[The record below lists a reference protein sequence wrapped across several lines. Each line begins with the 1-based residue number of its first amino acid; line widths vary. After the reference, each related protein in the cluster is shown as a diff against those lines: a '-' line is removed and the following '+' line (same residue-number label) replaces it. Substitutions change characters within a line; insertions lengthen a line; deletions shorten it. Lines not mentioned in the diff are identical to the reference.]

1 LITAVILGIARAVGE
16 TAPLI
21 MTSFGATDM
30 NVNPFEGAQAS
41 LPLSVY
47 QLISNPFAA
56 QQQRAYAGALVL
68 VLLVLVLFTAAR
80 ILGRSRKPKPA
91 ALPPVSR
98 LETDS

>member
-1 LITAVILGIARAVGE
+1 
-16 TAPLI
+16 APLI
-21 MTSFGATDM
+21 MTAFGATDM

-68 VLLVLVLFTAAR
+68 VLLVLILFATAR
-80 ILGRSRKPKPA
+80 VLGRQRKPKKVPA
-91 ALPPVSR
+91 PTASSALPPPSATR